1 MLKTHFKEIKKWT
14 TRVIALTGFN
24 KLVLFQLD
32 YRKIDND
39 NKWMKFKKKT

>member
-1 MLKTHFKEIKKWT
+1 M
-14 TRVIALTGFN
+14 TRVITLTGFN

-39 NKWMKFKKKT
+39 NKWMKLKKKT